1 MLSQQWENTMTKKII
16 EHKHTVDRKLFI
28 LLALLI
34 VGMFAKE
41 FGSIIAPDVLAQL
54 NSNSTLYLNHSGSIG
69 VTNF

>member
-1 MLSQQWENTMTKKII
+1 MTKKII
-16 EHKHTVDRKLFI
+16 EHKHTADRKLFI

-54 NSNSTLYLNHSGSIG
+54 NSNTLYLNHGGNIG
-69 VTNF
+69 VKNF

>member
-1 MLSQQWENTMTKKII
+1 MTKKII

-41 FGSIIAPDVLAQL
+41 FGSIIAPDVYAELGNYDKL
-54 NSNSTLYLNHSGSIG
+54 NIHHSGS
-69 VTNF
+69 VTVR